1 MRDYLST
8 SRCDASRCGDQW
20 QFDESDL
27 AGRMVDALG
36 GFAIV
41 GGLGPENV
49 GNESLRIA
57 VVEGEPARLNLHHD
71 AVAAQEHVIRRGER
85 EAIEQ
90 RLVRREGLWRFKTL
104 AIAAAENI
112 SGDHE
117 LVAAHFGLRAY
128 FVGIEVDELDDP
140 VGVRA

>member
-49 GNESLRIA
+49 VNESLRIA
-57 VVEGEPARLNLHHD
+57 VVEREPAGLNLHHD
-71 AVAAQEHVIRRGER
+71 AMAGEEHVIGGGKR

-90 RLVRREGLWRFKTL
+90 RLVRRQSFWCFKTL
-104 AIAAAENI
+104 AVAAAENVGGNHQLI
-112 SGDHE
+112 T
-117 LVAAHFGLRAY
+117 AHFG
-128 FVGIEVDELDDP
+128 
-140 VGVRA
+140 